1 MLTHVC
7 RFEPWGVDV
16 EVDHLDTVLSAA
28 RKGGVPLEATCG
40 GRRACGTCAVEVIGG
55 NLGQPSDEERAIIGE
70 RSFRLGCRAQ
80 IIEDVVVRPLVGTA
94 SRAPEPFSAAPRQG
108 ESPVRDG
115 SASNGYV
122 GIDVGTTSIKLALKT
137 EEGTV
142 YSSCIDNSQKIWGA
156 DVISRLSAG
165 LADDNVARE
174 MQNAVSRDIAKTLR
188 TLISEAEH
196 KIGCILNIKRCV
208 IAGNVIMAALLCGT
222 DLAAYAHPPYGKKES
237 LELLSG
243 PLFDEL
249 MCSNETMTIDIVE
262 PLGALVG
269 GDIAAGLYELNAY
282 GPLRDPLL
290 FVDIGTN
297 VETVLATNDSLY
309 VGSAPAGSTFAF
321 EGVKG
326 SNALENVSY
335 LLKQGALLKSGLL
348 DESSPLVK
356 RDEKQILVAEAKH
369 GQVSQLD
376 VRSIQLAKAAM
387 SVSVVEVIRA
397 SNVEI
402 SAIKHVYFG
411 GTFGKHLQEVV
422 ESLALIPRELFL
434 DAEIEFR
441 PDCALK
447 GALKLTQV
455 EDLKSLNSKKVIPI
469 NFAGDTHF
477 PQHLMEHINF

>member
-16 EVDHLDTVLSAA
+16 EVEHLDTVLSAA

-40 GRRACGTCAVEVIGG
+40 GRRACGTCAIDVIRG

-80 IIEDVVVRPLVGTA
+80 IIEDVVVRPLVGKA
-94 SRAPEPFSAAPRQG
+94 SRAPEPSLMATRQG
-108 ESPVRDG
+108 ESSIRD
-115 SASNGYV
+115 SSTSNCSV
-122 GIDVGTTSIKLALKT
+122 GIDVGTTSIKMALKT
-137 EEGTV
+137 EEGAV
-142 YSSCIDNSQKIWGA
+142 YYSRIDNSQKIWGA
-156 DVISRLSAG
+156 DVISRLGAA
-165 LADDNVARE
+165 LADEKVAHE
-174 MQNAVSRDIAKTLR
+174 MQNTVSRDIAEALSA
-188 TLISEAEH
+188 LISEAER
-196 KIGCILNIKRCV
+196 KIGRMLNIKRCV
-208 IAGNVIMAALLCGT
+208 IAGNVIMTALLCGT
-222 DLAAYAHPPYGKKES
+222 DLETYAHPPYGKKES

-249 MCSNETMTIDIVE
+249 MSSNETMTIDIVE

-282 GPLRDPLL
+282 GPLKDPLL

-297 VETVLATNDSLY
+297 VETVLATNESLY

-326 SNALENVSY
+326 SNALEDVSY
-335 LLKQGALLKSGLL
+335 LLKQGALLTSGLL
-348 DESSPLVK
+348 DGSSPLVK
-356 RDEKQILVAEAKH
+356 RNEKQILVAKAKH

-387 SVSVVEVIRA
+387 SVSVAEVIRA

-411 GTFGKHLQEVV
+411 GAFGKHLQEVV
-422 ESLALIPRELFL
+422 ESLALVPRELFL

-441 PDCALK
+441 PDCALE
-447 GALKLTQV
+447 GALKMTQL

-469 NFAGDTHF
+469 NFAGDAHF
-477 PQHLMEHINF
+477 PEHLMEHINF

>member
-16 EVDHLDTVLSAA
+16 EVEHLDTVLSAA

-40 GRRACGTCAVEVIGG
+40 GRRACGTCAIDVIRGS
-55 NLGQPSDEERAIIGE
+55 LGQPSDEERAIIGG

-80 IIEDVVVRPLVGTA
+80 IVEDVVVRPLVGAA
-94 SRAPEPFSAAPRQG
+94 SRAPESSSTAPSQG
-108 ESPVRDG
+108 ESTVCGG
-115 SASNGYV
+115 STSNGYV
-122 GIDVGTTSIKLALKT
+122 AIDVGTTSIKIALKT
-137 EEGTV
+137 EESTV
-142 YSSCIDNSQKIWGA
+142 YGSHVENSQKIWGA
-156 DVISRLSAG
+156 DVISRLSAA
-165 LADDNVARE
+165 LADDKVAHE
-174 MQNAVSRDIAKTLR
+174 MHSAVSRDIAEALTS
-188 TLISEAEH
+188 LIAETEY
-196 KIGCILNIKRCV
+196 KMGSALNVGRCV

-222 DLAAYAHPPYGKKES
+222 DLEEYAYPPYGKKES

-243 PLFDEL
+243 PLFDAL
-249 MCSNETMTIDIVE
+249 MCINETMTIDIVE

-282 GPLRDPLL
+282 GPLKDPLL

-297 VETVLATNDSLY
+297 IETVLATNNSLY

-326 SNALENVSY
+326 SNALEDVSY
-335 LLKQGALLKSGLL
+335 LLEQGALLKSGLL
-348 DESSPLVK
+348 DESSPLVI
-356 RDEKQILVAEAKH
+356 RNEKQILVARAKH

-387 SVSVVEVIRA
+387 SVSVAEVIHA
-397 SNVEI
+397 SGVKL

-411 GTFGKHLQEVV
+411 GAFSEHLKEVI
-422 ESLALIPRELFL
+422 ESLALIPCDLFL

-447 GALKLTQV
+447 GALKMTQV

-469 NFAGDTHF
+469 NFAGDAHF
-477 PQHLMEHINF
+477 PEHLMEHINF